1 MPVKETATEKGKRMN
16 RITSRYIDIPGM
28 NNTRDLGGMRTKD
41 GRVIRPNM
49 LYRSSKLGKLEDK
62 DWFARNIALVVD
74 MRSSREINENPD
86 PHIPGVD
93 YLHLPIFEMLA
104 VGVSRDKESDRRMAA
119 PNVESAIKSMSSV
132 YARFVNDE
140 FCLNQFRRFIQL
152 LFAPREK
159 ALLWH
164 CSAGKDRTG
173 TGALFI
179 QELLGV
185 DREDIIAD
193 YLMTNEYLKDEI
205 QEFVD
210 KAAARSGG
218 MDEEARQGLT
228 VLMGAHERYPLTVYE
243 EAEAKYG
250 SFDAFIRD
258 GLGVSDAQREELR
271 RRYLE

>member
-1 MPVKETATEKGKRMN
+1 MAG
-16 RITSRYIDIPGM
+16 ITSKYIHIPGM

-41 GRVIRPNM
+41 GRTVRPNM
-49 LYRSSKLGKLEDK
+49 LYRSSKLSKLEDR
-62 DWFARNIALVVD
+62 DWFTRNVALVVD

-86 PHIPGVD
+86 PQVPGVD
-93 YLHLPIFEMLA
+93 YLHLPIFEMQA
-104 VGVSRDKESDRRMAA
+104 VGVSRDRESDRRAA
-119 PNVESAIKSMSSV
+119 ALDMETAIKSMSSV

-140 FCLNQFRRFIQL
+140 FCLYQYRRFIRL
-152 LFAPREK
+152 LFEPREK

-179 QELLGV
+179 LELLGV
-185 DREDIIAD
+185 DREDILAD

-205 QEFVD
+205 REFVD
-210 KAAARSGG
+210 RAAERSGG
-218 MDEEARQGLT
+218 MDDAAREALT

-243 EAEAKYG
+243 TAEARYG
-250 SFDAFIRD
+250 SFDAFLRE
-258 GLGVSDAQREELR
+258 GLGVSDDEREELR

>member
-1 MPVKETATEKGKRMN
+1 ME
-16 RITSRYIDIPGM
+16 RITSKYIDIPGM

-41 GRVIRPNM
+41 GRAIKPNM

-62 DWFARNIALVVD
+62 DWFTRNVSLVVD
-74 MRSSREINENPD
+74 MRSSREIVESPD
-86 PHIPGVD
+86 PQIPGVD

-104 VGVSRDKESDRRMAA
+104 SGVSRDKESDRRMGA
-119 PNVESAIKSMSSV
+119 PNIETAIKSMSSV

-140 FCLNQFRRFIQL
+140 FCLYQYRRFIRL
-152 LFAPREK
+152 LFSPREK

-179 QELLGV
+179 LELLGV

-210 KAAARSGG
+210 KAEERSGG
-218 MDEEARQGLT
+218 MDEEARKGMT

-250 SFDAFIRD
+250 SFDAFLRE
-258 GLGVSDAQREELR
+258 GLGVSDAEREELR

>member
-1 MPVKETATEKGKRMN
+1 MGANAAAAEKGKRMAG
-16 RITSRYIDIPGM
+16 ITSKYIHIPGM

-41 GRVIRPNM
+41 GRTVRPNM
-49 LYRSSKLGKLEDK
+49 LYRSSKLSKLEDR
-62 DWFARNIALVVD
+62 DWFTRNVALVVD

-86 PHIPGVD
+86 PQVPGVD
-93 YLHLPIFEMLA
+93 YLHLPIFEMQA
-104 VGVSRDKESDRRMAA
+104 VGVSRDRESDRRAA
-119 PNVESAIKSMSSV
+119 PLDMETAIKSMSSV

-140 FCLNQFRRFIQL
+140 FCLYQYRRFIRL
-152 LFAPREK
+152 LFEPREK

-179 QELLGV
+179 LELLGV
-185 DREDIIAD
+185 DREDILAD

-205 QEFVD
+205 REFVD
-210 KAAARSGG
+210 RAAERSGG
-218 MDEEARQGLT
+218 MDDAAREALT

-243 EAEAKYG
+243 AAEARYG
-250 SFDAFIRD
+250 SFDAFLRE
-258 GLGVSDAQREELR
+258 GLGVSDDEREELR

>member
-1 MPVKETATEKGKRMN
+1 MAG
-16 RITSRYIDIPGM
+16 ITSKYIHIPGM

-41 GRVIRPNM
+41 GRTVRPNM
-49 LYRSSKLGKLEDK
+49 LYRSSKLSKLEDR
-62 DWFARNIALVVD
+62 DWFTRNVALVVD

-86 PHIPGVD
+86 PQVPGVD
-93 YLHLPIFEMLA
+93 YLHLPIFEMQA
-104 VGVSRDKESDRRMAA
+104 VGVSRDRESDRRAA
-119 PNVESAIKSMSSV
+119 PLDMETAIKSMSSV

-140 FCLNQFRRFIQL
+140 FCLYQYRRFIRL
-152 LFAPREK
+152 LFEPREK

-179 QELLGV
+179 LELLGV
-185 DREDIIAD
+185 DREDILAD

-205 QEFVD
+205 REFVD
-210 KAAARSGG
+210 RAAERSGG
-218 MDEEARQGLT
+218 MDDAAREALT

-243 EAEAKYG
+243 AAEARYG
-250 SFDAFIRD
+250 SFDAFLRE
-258 GLGVSDAQREELR
+258 GLGVSDDEREELR